1 MEVEL
6 KYAVP
11 DEKLA
16 EWIWTDDELGAMCEE
31 GSWSV
36 ARYNGYYYDTPECVL
51 TENDIVFRIR
61 HEGNK
66 TVACLKWH
74 GDGEG
79 ALHKREELNRTIDG
93 DVPEVADPE
102 IFSENEM
109 GRYIKTLIGDDD
121 LTRLIEVDV
130 LRKSMR
136 VDTGNS
142 IVEISIDMGAVHTRS
157 GDVPISE
164 VELELYQG
172 TEQSLLELG
181 SWLSEKYE
189 LVSEEKSKFA
199 KGIEKLRKSDKTED
213 YN

>member
-11 DEKLA
+11 DEQMA

-36 ARYNGYYYDTPECVL
+36 ARYNGYYYDTPGCVL
-51 TENDIVFRIR
+51 TKNDIVFRIR
-61 HEGNK
+61 HEGEK

-74 GDGEG
+74 SGGEG
-79 ALHKREELNRTIDG
+79 ALHKREELNRTVDG
-93 DVPEVADPE
+93 EVPDTADPD

-109 GRYIKTLIGDDD
+109 GRHIKDLIGKEE
-121 LTRLIEVDV
+121 LTRLMEVDV

-142 IVEISIDMGAVHTRS
+142 IVEISIDRGAVHTRN
-157 GDVPISE
+157 GDAPISE

-181 SWLSEKYE
+181 NWLSEKYE
-189 LVSEEKSKFA
+189 LKSEEKSKFA
-199 KGIEKLRKSDKTED
+199 RGMEMLYSQDKA
-213 YN
+213 

>member
-11 DEKLA
+11 DEQMA

-61 HEGNK
+61 HEGEK

-74 GDGEG
+74 SGGEG
-79 ALHKREELNRTIDG
+79 ALHKREELNRTVDG
-93 DVPEVADPE
+93 EVPDTADPD

-109 GRYIKTLIGDDD
+109 GRHIRALIGEEE
-121 LTRLIEVDV
+121 LTRLMEVDV

-142 IVEISIDMGAVHTRS
+142 IVEISIDRGAVHTRN

-172 TEQSLLELG
+172 TEQSLLDLG
-181 SWLSEKYE
+181 NWLSEKYE
-189 LVSEEKSKFA
+189 LESEEKSKFA
-199 KGIEKLRKSDKTED
+199 RGMEMLHILEKAQ
-213 YN
+213 